1 VHALTFTGQVKT
13 IEALF
18 SVLARH
24 YEKRVTIGDAN
35 YVFDHDGNRVLMG
48 LTAEETQEFLE
59 LTNLLAWIN
68 DGHSLSS
75 IDWGKPEERRWL
87 ELMAKHVAAL
97 DEFLS
102 SGTTRH

>member
-1 VHALTFTGQVKT
+1 MA
-13 IEALF
+13 
-18 SVLARH
+18 
-24 YEKRVTIGDAN
+24 IGDAN
-35 YVFDHDGNRVLMG
+35 YVFDQDGNRVLMG
-48 LTAEETQEFLE
+48 LTAEETREFLE

-75 IDWGKPEERRWL
+75 IDWGRPEEKRWL
-87 ELMAKHVAAL
+87 GLMAKHVAAL